1 MPVDV
6 CDIVADVIDAVLN
19 RNDSNIICKLTI
31 PADVRVIGNHAALLH
46 DMIVRKEFLIIHI
59 ILSKDSRMVMQMVLD
74 LKVNVKI

>member
-31 PADVRVIGNHAALLH
+31 PADVRVIGNHALLH
-46 DMIVRKEFLIIHI
+46 RYDTMIVRKEFLTYYY
-59 ILSKDSRMVMQMVLD
+59 SRFPVWSC
-74 LKVNVKI
+74 KWSWT

>member
-19 RNDSNIICKLTI
+19 RNDSAIICKLTI
-31 PADVRVIGNHAALLH
+31 PADVRVIGDHALLH
-46 DMIVRKEFLIIHI
+46 RYDSQKRVSY
-59 ILSKDSRMVMQMVLD
+59 ILLFKVSRMVMQMVLD

>member
-31 PADVRVIGNHAALLH
+31 PADVRVIGNHALLH
-46 DMIVRKEFLIIHI
+46 DMIVRKELLIINI
-59 ILSKDSRMVMQMVLD
+59 ILSKDSPMVMQMVLD